1 MSSDAKKPINLNF
14 MKGGSNSNYDN
25 LSNSPDYDNTKTS
38 YLNKIK
44 TLNSM
49 NSGAQNPSNLFR
61 PVTSVY
67 QKKEEPL
74 QDNEDNSKTGF
85 DNKAS
90 FSNNNNENPG
100 LRKTES
106 VQIGMRPQSSQSQSN
121 L

>member
-1 MSSDAKKPINLNF
+1 
-14 MKGGSNSNYDN
+14 
-25 LSNSPDYDNTKTS
+25 
-38 YLNKIK
+38 
-44 TLNSM
+44 M